1 MARWRRAGAGPAGLA
16 RAAALALALPLAA
29 AVVPAL
35 APMAASADAVQDERA
50 TRARLE
56 ALNRAIEK
64 IEQEQRRDE
73 AARDTL
79 QAELRAAETD
89 LARLAARVDTIEGRI
104 DALVARLAELA
115 GEQASLAA
123 RRDTQQARVAEELR
137 QAWASGGDSSLKL
150 LLNQEDP
157 AALARVLAYYRY
169 IAAAR
174 SEALAGFRATLGELA
189 AVEASAAARRDELD
203 AERKALLARQRDLA
217 TARDRRR
224 QAVAA
229 LAASIAERDSELARL
244 ARDAEALE
252 DVLGEIEAAI
262 RDLAIPANYQPFTAA
277 RGTMPWPAAGH
288 HANRYGRP
296 RNQGKMRWRGVTI
309 NAAAGST
316 VAAIHHGRVV
326 YADWLRGSGLL
337 LVLDHGEGYMSLY
350 AHNESLLREVGE
362 AVRSGAPIA
371 TVGSSGGQDKTA
383 LYFEIRK
390 DGRPVDPATWIAG
403 GSSG

>member
-1 MARWRRAGAGPAGLA
+1 MARWRRAGRGLAGLV
-16 RAAALALALPLAA
+16 RAAALAAGLPLAA
-29 AVVPAL
+29 ALVPAL
-35 APMAASADAVQDERA
+35 APVAANADAVQDERA
-50 TRARLE
+50 TRAKLE

-64 IEQEQRRDE
+64 IETEQRRDE

-89 LARLAARVDTIEGRI
+89 LARLTARVNTIEGRI

-115 GEQASLAA
+115 AEQDSLAA
-123 RRDTQQARVAEELR
+123 RRDSQRARVAEELR
-137 QAWASGGDSSLKL
+137 RAWASGSDSSLKL

-157 AALARVLAYYRY
+157 VALARVLAYYRY

-174 SEALAGFRATLGELA
+174 SEALAGFRATLAELA

-203 AERKALLARQRDLA
+203 AEREALIARQQELA
-217 TARDRRR
+217 AARDRRR

-252 DVLGEIEAAI
+252 EVLGEIEAAI

-277 RGTMPWPAAGH
+277 RGSMPWPAAGQ

-316 VAAIHHGRVV
+316 VTAIHHGRVV

-350 AHNESLLREVGE
+350 AHNQSLLKDVGDWVT
-362 AVRSGAPIA
+362 AGTPIA
-371 TVGSSGGQDKTA
+371 TVGASGGRERAA
-383 LYFEIRK
+383 LYFEIRH
-390 DGRPVDPATWIAG
+390 DGKPVDPARWCRG
-403 GSSG
+403 